1 MRRADTLSTGLGI
14 GPASLGDA
22 YGAPRRLSDDAER
35 RPGQSQFLCPLDEH
49 EHRGSDGYVDDR
61 VLYLDDEED
70 VRLAHR
76 VSRFLVEVNRRHVGR
91 RAQYKRSM
99 VLCRPGVAETL
110 DLQSDAFAP
119 VARPHGNGMD
129 LRYVPP
135 DKPCGVVTADG
146 FVALGY
152 MLGWTDEG
160 AAYNA
165 VLGPRPYEARPEE
178 TVVVPDVLWERGVP
192 AVRDLLGEQPPDFLC
207 LDLIDNRFEPEPW
220 FLPHGLALYPSA
232 DSILGGDVMG

>member
-1 MRRADTLSTGLGI
+1 M
-14 GPASLGDA
+14 
-22 YGAPRRLSDDAER
+22 
-35 RPGQSQFLCPLDEH
+35 
-49 EHRGSDGYVDDR
+49 DDR

-76 VSRFLVEVNRRHVGR
+76 VSRFLVEVNRRHIGR

-99 VLCRPGVAETL
+99 VLCRPDVAETL

-119 VARPHGNGMD
+119 VVRPHGNGMD

-135 DKPCGVVTADG
+135 DKLYGVVTADG
-146 FVALGY
+146 FAALGY

-165 VLGPRPYEARPEE
+165 VLGPCPYEARPEE
-178 TVVVPDVLWERGVP
+178 TVVV
-192 AVRDLLGEQPPDFLC
+192 PDFLC

-220 FLPHGLALYPSA
+220 FLPHGLALYPAA